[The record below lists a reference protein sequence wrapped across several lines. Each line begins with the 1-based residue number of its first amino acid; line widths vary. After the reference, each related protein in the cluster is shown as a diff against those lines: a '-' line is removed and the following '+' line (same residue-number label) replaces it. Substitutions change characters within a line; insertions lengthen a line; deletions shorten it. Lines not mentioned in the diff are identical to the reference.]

1 MMIPQTPEDL
11 WRQAVQLDREGRPVE
26 AIAVYE
32 RLLSLKPLT
41 PDAWYNLGQAQWR
54 TRRFDSALASY
65 ERALSCGI
73 SRPEEVHLN
82 RAVILAQHL
91 GRADDAARELR
102 RALELNARYVPAL
115 LNLGNISEQQGDAGQ
130 ASRLY
135 TQALQVD
142 PANALALSRL
152 PNLRT
157 LNDANDPLIAQL
169 AQAAG
174 DARRP
179 PDDRAD
185 LGFGLGKALNDV
197 GRHDEAFAAYQAAN
211 QASRTAGGPALR
223 YDAAAHER
231 LVDRLVREFPLA
243 NPPRVPPPGRAAP
256 IFICGMFR
264 SGSTLIEQVLA
275 AHPQVTAG
283 GELDLI
289 PALVKRHLP
298 PGGDWAVLHDS
309 AALGAMAREY
319 LDAVE
324 NIFPGA
330 GTLTDKRPDNFLHI
344 GLIKTLFPD
353 ARIVCTRRDAVD
365 NCLSVYFLHLSRA
378 MPYALDLLDIAHW
391 FRQHR
396 RLMEHWKTLYGA
408 DIHEVDYDAFVSDP
422 EPVARQLLAFCGLPW
437 EAACLDFHRSRGVV
451 RTASLWQVRQ
461 PLHSRASGRW
471 RHYERHLA
479 GLREA
484 LAL

>member
-197 GRHDEAFAAYQAAN
+197 GRHDEAFAAYQAAKGIY
-211 QASRTAGGPALR
+211 TVGTFVAL
-223 YDAAAHER
+223 
-231 LVDRLVREFPLA
+231 
-243 NPPRVPPPGRAAP
+243 
-256 IFICGMFR
+256 
-264 SGSTLIEQVLA
+264 
-275 AHPQVTAG
+275 
-283 GELDLI
+283 
-289 PALVKRHLP
+289 
-298 PGGDWAVLHDS
+298 
-309 AALGAMAREY
+309 
-319 LDAVE
+319 
-324 NIFPGA
+324 
-330 GTLTDKRPDNFLHI
+330 
-344 GLIKTLFPD
+344 
-353 ARIVCTRRDAVD
+353 
-365 NCLSVYFLHLSRA
+365 
-378 MPYALDLLDIAHW
+378 LL
-391 FRQHR
+391 
-396 RLMEHWKTLYGA
+396 
-408 DIHEVDYDAFVSDP
+408 
-422 EPVARQLLAFCGLPW
+422 
-437 EAACLDFHRSRGVV
+437 
-451 RTASLWQVRQ
+451 
-461 PLHSRASGRW
+461 
-471 RHYERHLA
+471 
-479 GLREA
+479 LRK
-484 LAL
+484 